1 MIYSVQ
7 RARRLYLGFVIAC
20 LFLGH
25 ALADAAPKT
34 TIVSPLTSTDKT
46 ASGQPITLPSGLAT
60 VSVLR
65 YIIAPGATMPVHKH
79 PYPRYAYVYAGNLT
93 VYASDTGQRYDYK
106 AGDFIVEVIDEW
118 HYGENTGA
126 EPVEL
131 LVIDQVPEG
140 RTTNTVLKP

>member
-1 MIYSVQ
+1 MIFWNVFGKFG
-7 RARRLYLGFVIAC
+7 LIAT
-20 LFLGH
+20 
-25 ALADAAPKT
+25 PT
-34 TIVSPLTSTDKT
+34 
-46 ASGQPITLPSGLAT
+46 
-60 VSVLR
+60 SVL
-65 YIIAPGATMPVHKH
+65 
-79 PYPRYAYVYAGNLT
+79 
-93 VYASDTGQRYDYK
+93 DTSLSIPPTLANV